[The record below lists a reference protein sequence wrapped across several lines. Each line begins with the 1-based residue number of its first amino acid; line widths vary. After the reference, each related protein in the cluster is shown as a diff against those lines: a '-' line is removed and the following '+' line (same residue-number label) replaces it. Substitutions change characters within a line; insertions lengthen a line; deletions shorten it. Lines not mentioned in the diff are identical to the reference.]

1 MLLYPSDFP
10 ARILGV
16 TRILSGNTTE
26 SDRGDGILVLDQN
39 QSSTHPEGIQELALY
54 PPLGRPLL
62 ELFVSQEFV
71 RPLSNSAPRESLNC
85 RRTPESRK
93 ATKRSIRPDIGSKS
107 ALLNNPDSPCGAR
120 AKIRLIYK
128 EAQCTHPIVLK
139 HQRCQVGVCAT
150 GPCQNPVD
158 FAGWEIVKRVSSNCN

>member
-1 MLLYPSDFP
+1 MESLFWITTNLQSTRREYKNLPSI
-10 ARILGV
+10 RRLGV
-16 TRILSGNTTE
+16 R
-26 SDRGDGILVLDQN
+26 
-39 QSSTHPEGIQELALY
+39 
-54 PPLGRPLL
+54 
-62 ELFVSQEFV
+62 
-71 RPLSNSAPRESLNC
+71 SLN
-85 RRTPESRK
+85 PSFPKSLFGGSRIPLPGRVSTVV
-93 ATKRSIRPDIGSKS
+93 APQNPVKRQNARFGPDIGSKS

-158 FAGWEIVKRVSSNCN
+158 FAGWEIVKRTDNCRFARSSQ